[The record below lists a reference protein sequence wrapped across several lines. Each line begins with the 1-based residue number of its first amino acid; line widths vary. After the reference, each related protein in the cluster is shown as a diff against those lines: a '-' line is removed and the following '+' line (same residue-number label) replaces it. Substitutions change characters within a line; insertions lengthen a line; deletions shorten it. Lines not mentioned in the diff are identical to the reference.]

1 MFWKELCQKLQI
13 GSVDEKKTK
22 LDIEKHGD
30 GMMMLVIV
38 LVRSRSYGKEW
49 NQGTARKEKY
59 LEGKKEPRRNVY
71 HANHAKYKAETKDLE
86 MLCSRMI
93 RNVICLRLQR
103 RWSKLISLLLVSS
116 A

>member
-38 LVRSRSYGKEW
+38 LVRSRSYGKS
-49 NQGTARKEKY
+49 GIR
-59 LEGKKEPRRNVY
+59 EPQERR
-71 HANHAKYKAETKDLE
+71 
-86 MLCSRMI
+86 SI
-93 RNVICLRLQR
+93 
-103 RWSKLISLLLVSS
+103 
-116 A
+116 

>member
-71 HANHAKYKAETKDLE
+71 HAKYKAETKDLE
-86 MLCSRMI
+86 MLYSRMI

-103 RWSKLISLLLVSS
+103 RWSKLISSLLVSS

>member
-1 MFWKELCQKLQI
+1 MFWKKLCQKLQI
-13 GSVDEKKTK
+13 RSVDEKKTK

-38 LVRSRSYGKEW
+38 LVQAEAMERVESGNHKKGEVSR
-49 NQGTARKEKY
+49 R
-59 LEGKKEPRRNVY
+59 KKEPRRNVY
-71 HANHAKYKAETKDLE
+71 HAKYKAESKDLE
-86 MLCSRMI
+86 MLCSRMN

-103 RWSKLISLLLVSS
+103 RWSKLIRLLLVSN